1 MKRLFI
7 SFTALLFAACTS
19 DTPKPEGA
27 ERTIPERT
35 RAVCAMHHA
44 VAGAWRGC
52 DAPKDDVPM
61 LCCAVDPT
69 PELRGHF
76 GVRPAHEE
84 PGLRTYR
91 MARPDAQSFHMETSL
106 EFGDPTHFAYL
117 RPYLRCSSPEIT
129 VRTVPDVI
137 SDSVWIPM
145 MFHEYAHGYPY
156 AHRTFCKRVADAL
169 PTHSE
174 TEHRTLRRQY
184 ERFDR
189 AIRAGN
195 RALLGAP
202 GTGGTA
208 HREQCIRRFLTPRAE
223 RKARMSAELGADAV
237 RDEEFFELMAGMAR
251 HVEAEAGFRLGSYAE
266 TDAWLHDTDRSGH
279 FYATGCNL
287 VRLLVRTGAAC
298 ERLFAD
304 MVRPLEYYLQ
314 TTRNDNR

>member
-1 MKRLFI
+1 
-7 SFTALLFAACTS
+7 
-19 DTPKPEGA
+19 
-27 ERTIPERT
+27 
-35 RAVCAMHHA
+35 
-44 VAGAWRGC
+44 
-52 DAPKDDVPM
+52 M

-145 MFHEYAHGYPY
+145 VFHEYAHGYPY

-223 RKARMSAELGADAV
+223 RKARMSAELVADAV